1 MTTGRPRLRWR
12 APHIFTEDLIEQLR
26 GANSARWGG
35 HRWSEVVIGTCCSHP
50 HFPSEL
56 APDNYWFMWKIGV
69 NWAKGLNF
77 LHFWKATANIYLH
90 LGILSVGWITQS
102 DHLSSHQFHF
112 TQWIDQSRWHSIC
125 SQTLASMKKT
135 SHWPSWLMMKS
146 KYEDNMKTMNMMMM
160 NLVSNERQQ

>member
-56 APDNYWFMWKIGV
+56 APDNYWFMWKIRV

-90 LGILSVGWITQS
+90 LGILRVGWITHKTKWSFIQPS
-102 DHLSSHQFHF
+102 IPFHAVN
-112 TQWIDQSRWHSIC
+112 WSIKVTFNLF
-125 SQTLASMKKT
+125 QNVGFHEKDEPLA
-135 SHWPSWLMMKS
+135 MMKS
-146 KYEDNMKTMNMMMM
+146 KYEDNMKTMNMMIM